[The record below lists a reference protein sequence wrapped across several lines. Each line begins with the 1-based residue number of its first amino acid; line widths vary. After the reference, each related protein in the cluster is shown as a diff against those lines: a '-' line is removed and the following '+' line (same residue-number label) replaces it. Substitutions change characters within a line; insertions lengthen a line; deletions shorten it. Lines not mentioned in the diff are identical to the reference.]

1 MRDVRRCILMATM
14 KVKDRAVPTSVRL
27 PADIRKSLERMAQ
40 RDRRRSIS
48 DLIVEL
54 LDEAIRTRRCP
65 GIYFANE
72 PSGRTAKIAGTGLG
86 VWEVFRDFRD
96 LGEDLKALR
105 SVFPSLSEPQL
116 TAALLYAQAYPKDIE
131 REIEENAALTPE
143 AVAARFPGLVRLG

>member
-1 MRDVRRCILMATM
+1 M
-14 KVKDRAVPTSVRL
+14 KDRDRAVPTSVRL
-27 PADIRKSLERMAQ
+27 PGEIRKSLERMAQ
-40 RDRRRSIS
+40 RGPRRSIS

-65 GIYFANE
+65 GIYFTNE

-86 VWEVFRDFRD
+86 VWEVFRDFRE

-116 TAALLYAQAYPKDIE
+116 TAGLLYARAYPKDID
-131 REIEENAALTPE
+131 REIEENAALTPD
-143 AVAARFPGLVRLG
+143 AVTARFPGLVRIG